1 MEIRV
6 KEMPSL
12 HDSPLP
18 LKIETAKRVTKTLR
32 CVFCHDDVLEKSCS
46 STSCLSCGACFHNEC
61 RELFYGQRTC
71 PTLGC
76 GAKLETIERVD
87 PIERQAFSF
96 ELEFLWK
103 PWTLSEA
110 TVTAVS
116 IGFALCIAV
125 IVTSALLGFGFW
137 LFTFPS
143 ALARLLGAYFI
154 VGSFFQSPFSFIYP
168 AQWLSTR
175 LQPRSPA

>member
-6 KEMPSL
+6 KETTSL
-12 HDSPLP
+12 HESPPP
-18 LKIETAKRVTKTLR
+18 LKIETAKRVTMTLR
-32 CVFCHDDVLEKSCS
+32 CVFCHDDVKQESHSRTSCS
-46 STSCLSCGACFHNEC
+46 HCGACFHNEC

-71 PTLGC
+71 PTIGC
-76 GAKLETIERVD
+76 EAKLETIERVD
-87 PIERQAFSF
+87 PVESQPFRF
-96 ELEFLWK
+96 ELEFLWE

-116 IGFALCIAV
+116 IGFALCFAV
-125 IVTSALLGFGFW
+125 LVTSALLGLGFW

-175 LQPRSPA
+175 IQTRSPA